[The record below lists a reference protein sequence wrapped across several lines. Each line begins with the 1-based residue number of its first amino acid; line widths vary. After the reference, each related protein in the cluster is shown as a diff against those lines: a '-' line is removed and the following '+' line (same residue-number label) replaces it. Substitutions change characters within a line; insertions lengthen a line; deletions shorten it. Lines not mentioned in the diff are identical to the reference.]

1 VSRVFAIAAANLR
14 RTFCDRT
21 AVFFVVVLPIV
32 IIIVIGTA
40 FGADDQGFDVGI
52 VNADEGTAL
61 SRSVV
66 SALDRL
72 EALRLRESD
81 SLEALERAVRR
92 NQLAGGVVILRGYD
106 AALRR
111 GDRADVD
118 LVADPTEGATTAV
131 RSAVAGVLNREA
143 AVVAAARFATAE
155 VGGPIE
161 ANLEAARRLQ
171 GSAATVGVELR
182 TIGTEVER
190 TTSRFAYTAPS
201 NLVLFVFV
209 NSLAA
214 AAALVET
221 RRLGVSRRMLAMPV
235 SGRTILAGEALG
247 RFALALLQAG
257 LILAVGGLL
266 FDVDWGDPPGAI
278 ALTLVFVLLS
288 TGAGMLVGAL
298 ARTGD
303 QASSIGPPIGI
314 AFGMLGGCMWPLEVV
329 GDTVRTIGHAV
340 PHAWAM
346 DAWNDL
352 IFDGEGLAAIAPEL
366 AVLLAWTVVV
376 LMVASW
382 RLSRALTRA

>member
-14 RTFCDRT
+14 RTFRDRT

-61 SRSVV
+61 SRGVV

-72 EALRLRESD
+72 EALRLREYD

-143 AVVAAARFATAE
+143 AVRAAARFATAE

>member
-1 VSRVFAIAAANLR
+1 
-14 RTFCDRT
+14 
-21 AVFFVVVLPIV
+21 
-32 IIIVIGTA
+32 
-40 FGADDQGFDVGI
+40 
-52 VNADEGTAL
+52 
-61 SRSVV
+61 
-66 SALDRL
+66 
-72 EALRLRESD
+72 
-81 SLEALERAVRR
+81 
-92 NQLAGGVVILRGYD
+92 VILRGYD

>member
-14 RTFCDRT
+14 RTFRDRT